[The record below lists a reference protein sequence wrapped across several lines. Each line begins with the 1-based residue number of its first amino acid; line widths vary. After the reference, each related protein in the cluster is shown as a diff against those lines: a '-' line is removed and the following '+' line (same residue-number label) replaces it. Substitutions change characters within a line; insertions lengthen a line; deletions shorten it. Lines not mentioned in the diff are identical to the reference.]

1 MFSDDP
7 GFCIVAPFTIT
18 TPAPSFAGA
27 HAEPFHFNAC
37 PDDAD
42 CCANFNGEPAVPA
55 PVISADVVMSGDD
68 PVIDCTINR
77 SDVVNDAVYVNTLV
91 TSFAE

>member
-1 MFSDDP
+1 MIDCVTETLV
-7 GFCIVAPFTIT
+7 GT
-18 TPAPSFAGA
+18 
-27 HAEPFHFNAC
+27 HAEPFHDNIC

-77 SDVVNDAVYVNTLV
+77 SDVVNDAVNVNTLV